1 MADVPW
7 PLWPGRPET
16 LAAAVGLTDAAW
28 RVLGALWRL
37 VDAGA
42 TAAGPP
48 ALWESRAAGRRP
60 CVWPSAETLGKMC
73 ELKERAVRKSLAE
86 LESRGLIEGGRR
98 DAHTWYRWLLD
109 PEADTAV
116 GRPRRHRRDLH
127 DGALLATEG
136 PAPSCL
142 PEVHSDAPH
151 KNDRPAPACT
161 PDVGL
166 PPAPLHRAPAARV
179 RVRQPARP
187 SLRLLGAQPCTPEE
201 GERSEEAAAAAVE
214 LGCTT
219 AQVHG
224 DAGAPLDRGTMV
236 HLSEQFTGRAPAGAA
251 APTDGT
257 SGRCQVAGSSST
269 RHPADQH
276 PQQRPAST
284 VAGDAAPPARPAAT
298 TSGTSAGRRWDA
310 VELIVELGMIHL
322 PAPAQRIAADRRTR
336 ERAEQLLELPLEG
349 LSEDDAQAARRA
361 RFEAVLATAKSF
373 TRYLEATPEKRHFW
387 RGGMLSLKARARADG
402 GDGTSPWEA
411 VEKDVAEA
419 AQVEAELERGRE
431 AARAMVAAQATEA
444 ERVAAGRVTPELAAA
459 GASELFRR
467 LRDRETAG
475 STG

>member
-7 PLWPGRPET
+7 PLWPGHPAA
-16 LAAAVGLTDAAW
+16 LAGAVGLGDATW
-28 RVLGALWRL
+28 RVLTALWRL
-37 VDAGA
+37 VDSGA
-42 TAAGPP
+42 TAAGPS
-48 ALWESRAAGRRP
+48 ALWASREAARRP
-60 CVWPSAETLGKMC
+60 CVWPANGWLQDKC
-73 ELKERAVRKSLAE
+73 ELCEKSVRNALGD
-86 LESRGLIEGGRR
+86 LEKRGLLERGYERVEDRTMWRR
-98 DAHTWYRWLLD
+98 VVWLTD
-109 PEADTAV
+109 PETEVSTGMPDRHEDAA
-116 GRPRRHRRDLH
+116 PRTDVPDPVEL
-127 DGALLATEG
+127 
-136 PAPSCL
+136 PAAPL
-142 PEVHSDAPH
+142 PRAPTPRAR
-151 KNDRPAPACT
+151 RPAPT
-161 PDVGL
+161 PV
-166 PPAPLHRAPAARV
+166 
-179 RVRQPARP
+179 RP
-187 SLRLLGAQPCTPEE
+187 SLQLLPAPTCREGEE
-201 GERSEEAAAAAVE
+201 GERSEEAAA
-214 LGCTT
+214 
-219 AQVHG
+219 
-224 DAGAPLDRGTMV
+224 DAGAAEGHEGAGARGCRGTRV
-236 HLSEQFTGRAPAGAA
+236 PGEELAGRAPAGAAGSDRRRVGSLA